1 MSTLSSELG
10 GNIHDEGI
18 LHTINLQFSF
28 AFSFLVPL
36 HTWYVCCAD
45 GLPCLLCHH
54 TGLIEHHV
62 TPIVE
67 QQQALILW
75 FLFSGIFYMFK
86 TLPRPRFLVLVHY
99 CSIWLHVR
107 TATLASHSDDCSCC
121 FEALACFLACFSAIS
136 ASACT
141 CDASRSS
148 RNLAT
153 CSSAPARC
161 SIGSQVS
168 LSTPNPFH
176 QMTYL
181 GTPFSRHSAITSSI
195 SYMS

>member
-1 MSTLSSELG
+1 MSTLSSEFG

-18 LHTINLQFSF
+18 LHTFNLQFYF

-67 QQQALILW
+67 HQQALILW

-86 TLPRPRFLVLVHY
+86 TLPHPRFLVLVHY

-107 TATLASHSDDCSCC
+107 TQPLHHILMIAHAVFRLWHVFWHASQLFQLLHAPVMLLALH
-121 FEALACFLACFSAIS
+121 EI
-136 ASACT
+136 
-141 CDASRSS
+141 
-148 RNLAT
+148 
-153 CSSAPARC
+153 
-161 SIGSQVS
+161 
-168 LSTPNPFH
+168 
-176 QMTYL
+176 
-181 GTPFSRHSAITSSI
+181 
-195 SYMS
+195 